1 MSNNSGTQQ
10 KPHHVY
16 NLVILDES
24 GSMNSIKGPTIRGF
38 NEVVQTIKDVE
49 EKFSDQKHFVSLVVF
64 DSRAI
69 RMIHWNTEL
78 AALQPLDDDT
88 YQPNASTPLYDA
100 MGAGISRMI
109 ESLPK
114 DATYN
119 VLVTVIT
126 DGEENASRNYSGPKI
141 KAMVEDLREKSWT
154 FAYIGANHDVESF
167 ARRMSIDNTMRYEAN
182 EEDMK
187 LMWEKKKMALFRM
200 ANHVHLADKSE
211 FIQYNKGLYDEE
223 EQP

>member
-1 MSNNSGTQQ
+1 MSNQTGTQE

-16 NLVILDES
+16 NLIILDES
-24 GSMNSIKGPTIRGF
+24 GSMESIKGPTIRGF

-69 RMIHWNTEL
+69 RTIHWNNEL
-78 AALQPLDDDT
+78 AGLRPLDATT

-100 MGAGISRMI
+100 MGASISRMK

-119 VLVTVIT
+119 VFVTVLT
-126 DGEENASRNYSGPKI
+126 DGMENASRSYTGPII
-141 KAMVEDLREKSWT
+141 KKMIEDLKEKSWT

-167 ARRMSIDNTMRYEAN
+167 AATLAIENTMVYEAN

-187 LMWEKKKMALFRM
+187 LMWEKEKKARFKMAHR
-200 ANHVHLADKSE
+200 VDRADKSG

-223 EQP
+223 NEA